1 MKLLPKNHLNCFFTF
16 SPLLFCS
23 LLSGQG
29 LEYIKANYTKFEHE
43 ISMRD
48 GKKLFTA
55 VYVPKDA
62 AQRYPILLL
71 RTPYSVSP
79 YGSDQYKSSLGP
91 SERFAKEA
99 FIFTYQDVRG
109 RLKSEGE
116 FVNVTP
122 HKPVKK
128 GPEDVDEST
137 DTYDT
142 IDWLIKNIPNNNGRV
157 G

>member
-1 MKLLPKNHLNCFFTF
+1 MKLIFPRLRLYRHLALCLFLPC
-16 SPLLFCS
+16 PS
-23 LLSGQG
+23 LLGQG

-55 VYVPKDA
+55 VYAPKDA

-99 FIFTYQDVRG
+99 FIFAYQDVRG

-142 IDWLIKNIPNNNGRV
+142 IDWLIKNIPNN
-157 G
+157 